1 MEWSAEIH
9 NTLRQAHLF
18 CDEKGF
24 SLLAV
29 KPYSLHHEDSH
40 LAIVLIDRKRFAFQE
55 FPTDRYVTW
64 LFNSAWFAFNDG
76 SYYSNIKQAIK
87 SFARRGID
95 ISKL

>member
-9 NTLRQAHLF
+9 NTLRQAQLF

-29 KPYSLHHEDSH
+29 KPDSLHPEDSH
-40 LAIVLIDRKRFAFQE
+40 LAIVLVDRKRFAFQE

-64 LFNSAWFAFNDG
+64 LFNSAWLFTNG
-76 SYYSNIKQAIK
+76 SYYSNLNQAIK
-87 SFARRGID
+87 SFNRRGLD